1 MTEAVT
7 ELALS
12 LRQQRYRQVLQ
23 QEDELRQLAQASSLA
38 EFCAVLAALLQWPAL
53 SVETMLAFLQQQNQQ
68 YLQPEL
74 VLFSQLWQP
83 AHYHTKDQSI
93 RWLPAWRRLSQPF
106 YLDDLQLAGQSLLA
120 QLIKPVSRLVELLPQ
135 AQLLPAVLPD
145 LLIFHWSR
153 CGSTLLSGSLGL
165 AAEVKVLSESMLI
178 SDMLLDP
185 HWPRQTHAELLQLLM
200 SLQGQCRHGETKLV
214 VKCNAWDLQDWPL
227 WLQTFPAARV
237 ICLGREPG
245 RILASHQRVSGRQMV
260 YLQPSVWRDS
270 TLLNPDLPLLLGRI
284 QVMQRLIHHSATLLA
299 TGRGLW
305 LDYSQLIQ
313 LSPERIAALLGL
325 RLDLLQQARWLAF
338 WQTDAKQAMPVDT
351 ASKPAFLP
359 SLQSSAEVF
368 SAAELQLIEQQLA
381 APYQALQAAAAAATI
396 GAWATEMVR

>member
-1 MTEAVT
+1 MMTEAVT
-7 ELALS
+7 ELDIR
-12 LRQQRYRQVLQ
+12 LRQQRYRQLLQ
-23 QEDELRQLAQASSLA
+23 QPDELRQLAQASSLA
-38 EFCAVLAALLQWPAL
+38 DFCAVLAAALQWPAL

-83 AHYHTKDQSI
+83 AHYRSKDQSI
-93 RWLPAWRRLSQPF
+93 SWLPAWHRLSQPF

-120 QLIKPVSRLVELLPQ
+120 QLIKPVSRLVDLLPQ
-135 AQLLPAVLPD
+135 RQLLPAITPD

-185 HWPRQTHAELLQLLM
+185 YWPAATHPELLVLLIR
-200 SLQGQCRHGETKLV
+200 LQGQCRHGETKLV

-227 WLQTFPAARV
+227 WLQTFPAATV
-237 ICLGREPG
+237 LCLGREPG
-245 RILASHQRVSGRQMV
+245 RILASHQRVAGRQMV

-270 TLLNPDLPLLLGRI
+270 TLLNPALPLLLGRI
-284 QVMQRLIHHSATLLA
+284 QVMQRLIEHSATLLA

-313 LSPERIAALLGL
+313 LNPERIAALLGL
-325 RLDLLQQARWLAF
+325 RLDPQQQARWQAF
-338 WQTDAKQAMPVDT
+338 WQTDAKQSVATQSEPRPQFQPSVQT
-351 ASKPAFLP
+351 A
-359 SLQSSAEVF
+359 AEVF
-368 SAAELQLIEQQLA
+368 TAAELLLIQQQLA
-381 APYQALQAAAAAATI
+381 APYLALQAFASAGKTDAMTAAC
-396 GAWATEMVR
+396 